1 MRRAFVS
8 HKHHSFGNAVISR
21 AIGGAGV
28 ERVSVVETAAD
39 CVALHDLDAHC
50 CFNAETLDD
59 GRLVACCK
67 SLGLAGL
74 CVDYCVQDVVVE
86 EGYVVV
92 YIVRVLPARYTD
104 VVCWMDAQGVQHL
117 TCVRGVPSN
126 HPAATRQPKQST
138 SVLLY
143 EGSTSGGE

>member
-1 MRRAFVS
+1 MRRTFVS
-8 HKHHSFGNAVISR
+8 YKHHSFADTVISR
-21 AIGGAGV
+21 AIGGTGV

-50 CFNAETLDD
+50 CFNVEILDD
-59 GRLVACCK
+59 GRLVASCE
-67 SLGLAGL
+67 SLDLVGL

-86 EGYVVV
+86 EGYVTV

-117 TCVRGVPSN
+117 TCVRGVPGD

-138 SVLLY
+138 PVILY
-143 EGSTSGGE
+143 